1 MADGSGS
8 SKQYRHTYERFL
20 KVVPSRNILVVTLA
34 SFAADARRELPEL
47 PEENLLLEPSAR
59 KTAPCMALAAY
70 TLLSRDPEAVIVA
83 TPWDLVIRDE
93 DLFVRTLDE
102 AFAYVEENDVLMTL
116 GIVPKSP
123 DVNFGYIQVKE
134 GRNAHL
140 MAGPLQVKTFTEKP
154 STELAEVFVRT
165 GEFFW
170 NSGIFVW
177 NLQTISEAFRYLL
190 PEVADRFR
198 EGELLMGTEEEEK
211 FIEQIFPKCPN
222 ISIDYGIMEKADNV
236 FVIPS
241 SFGWSDL
248 GTWGS
253 LYELSTKD
261 ANSNVSLHS
270 EAHFYEAKGNIVVL
284 EKGKTAIVQG
294 VEDMI
299 IAEEGGKL
307 LVCKRAEEQRIK
319 QFVSEL

>member
-20 KVVPSRNILVVTLA
+20 KVVPCRNILVVTLA

-154 STELAEVFVRT
+154 SMELAEVFVRT

-177 NLQTISEAFRYLL
+177 KAATIFQRYLRLEGGDHRLRNGAVSPGGDGTL
-190 PEVADRFR
+190 PRLAEPHHRARLHR
-198 EGELLMGTEEEEK
+198 E
-211 FIEQIFPKCPN
+211 
-222 ISIDYGIMEKADNV
+222 
-236 FVIPS
+236 
-241 SFGWSDL
+241 
-248 GTWGS
+248 S
-253 LYELSTKD
+253 LRR
-261 ANSNVSLHS
+261 VP
-270 EAHFYEAKGNIVVL
+270 
-284 EKGKTAIVQG
+284 QG
-294 VEDMI
+294 V
-299 IAEEGGKL
+299 AGLRCHGAHRPRL
-307 LVCKRAEEQRIK
+307 AVPRPLWLGRH
-319 QFVSEL
+319 